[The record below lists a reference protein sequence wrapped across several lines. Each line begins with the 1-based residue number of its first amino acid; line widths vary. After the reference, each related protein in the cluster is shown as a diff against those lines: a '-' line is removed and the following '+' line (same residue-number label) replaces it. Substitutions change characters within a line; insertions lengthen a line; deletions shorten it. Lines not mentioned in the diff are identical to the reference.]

1 MAGSAKT
8 PKTPQEYRKILH
20 TLNPLFHLLL
30 SAFVQSAA
38 NGKENRHVFEKT
50 GWATGGNIA

>member
-1 MAGSAKT
+1 MT
-8 PKTPQEYRKILH
+8 PETPQEYRKILH

-38 NGKENRHVFEKT
+38 NGKENGHVFEKA
-50 GWATGGNIA
+50 GWAAGGDLA

>member
-1 MAGSAKT
+1 MT
-8 PKTPQEYRKILH
+8 PETLQEYRKILH

-38 NGKENRHVFEKT
+38 NGKENGHVFEKA
-50 GWATGGNIA
+50 GWAAGGDLA